1 MRALADAL
9 EADDAILAETVRV
22 LRESLPGYE
31 DVPTESLLASARRN
45 RALSIRTI
53 LDGRAPDPD
62 QIDEPRTLME
72 ERMGQG
78 VSIVSVLAGF
88 RVSMSVILRHL
99 LDLAPAHGV
108 PADAALAFSTLLW
121 SLGDAFTTQAVLVYR
136 DRSIAQAVADSSRR
150 TQWIRDA
157 VVGVL
162 DRPQL
167 HGGAAR
173 FDLPLDGPVRA
184 VRADAAPETPAGV
197 PGGVG
202 GVGGGRHAPDPVT
215 GLQDWAERAGARALA
230 APRGDGAV
238 GILAG
243 DADLS
248 APAGGVIIAVGPPV
262 PLAELQSSFEGA
274 TRVLEA
280 CRRLGWQGA
289 VDAERLSWRMG
300 ILTSPET
307 TDLLRARHVTPVL
320 AEGAFGEL
328 VLEALEAY
336 LDHGMS
342 IPAAAATIPVHVN
355 TLRYR
360 LKRYQEVTGADLNEL
375 ETLIEAS
382 WALAVHRGQTAG
394 PGTAS
399 ERSGEQL

>member
-99 LDLAPAHGV
+99 LELAPAHGV
-108 PADAALAFSTLLW
+108 PADTALAFSTLLW

-136 DRSIAQAVADSSRR
+136 DRSVAQAVADSSRR

-162 DRPQL
+162 DRTQL

-184 VRADAAPETPAGV
+184 VRADAG
-197 PGGVG
+197 PGGEPP
-202 GVGGGRHAPDPVT
+202 APDPVT

-248 APAGGVIIAVGPPV
+248 APAGGVTIALGPPV

-280 CRRLGWQGA
+280 ARRLGWQGA

-307 TDLLRARHVTPVL
+307 TDLLRARHVAPVL

-336 LDHGMS
+336 LGHGMR
-342 IPAAAATIPVHVN
+342 IPAAAASIPVHVN

-360 LKRYQEVTGADLNEL
+360 LKRYQDLTGADLNEL

-382 WALAVHRGQTAG
+382 WALAVHRGDSIR

-399 ERSGEQL
+399 ERARE